1 MIASIIFF
9 LIILV
14 GLILNEFIS
23 RRFLIPVNFSRK
35 IAHVFSSL
43 VVFCMP
49 YFLVKDEIIAVSLTF
64 ALLLFFT
71 RNKNTFSSIHS
82 VERKT
87 FGEIFLPMGV
97 IICALIFLPDKA
109 VQFQFGI
116 LIMGI
121 SDALASIVG
130 GKYGKHGFKIFGHK
144 KSLEGAGAFLISS
157 LIIVFFFTGKLGGN
171 IIFIPVILTLVESFL
186 ILGLDNLI
194 LPMVGA
200 YLIQLYG

>member
-23 RRFLIPVNFSRK
+23 RRFLIPVSFSRK

-144 KSLEGAGAFLISS
+144 KSLEGSGAFLISS

>member
-1 MIASIIFF
+1 
-9 LIILV
+9 
-14 GLILNEFIS
+14 
-23 RRFLIPVNFSRK
+23 
-35 IAHVFSSL
+35 
-43 VVFCMP
+43 
-49 YFLVKDEIIAVSLTF
+49 
-64 ALLLFFT
+64 LLFFT

-144 KSLEGAGAFLISS
+144 KSLEGSGAFLISS